1 MFCAALLLRSQ
12 ALVDKALPPEFVHIR
27 GLRDVVECRFFANP
41 APRPGRDDSA
51 GLETWAPF
59 SCPVAGVEMN
69 GRHPFVVLRRRT
81 AAARASG
88 GAAAAASE
96 EARDARVTVLS
107 EKALK
112 EVGLAAL
119 QAEYG
124 PVAEDDVI
132 QLVPGDA
139 ERATMVA
146 ALDARRAA
154 ERVAKADAKAA
165 KAGAKAEA
173 KKDQGKRKVEDGGDQ
188 AQGGSADEAQD
199 ADERRAAKKAAK
211 AAKDASRRGPAAPK
225 HGASVGEARAAALTG
240 AVKHEAAAA
249 LKAAQAQNPSLQ
261 ALFHGAGSQKP
272 ESAQFQFIC
281 QAGKKMGGTCS

>member
-1 MFCAALLLRSQ
+1 MQ
-12 ALVDKALPPEFVHIR
+12 ALVDKALPPEFSHIR

-41 APRPGRDDSA
+41 APRPGRDDLI

-69 GRHPFVVLRRRT
+69 GRYPFVVLRRR
-81 AAARASG
+81 AAAAGSG
-88 GAAAAASE
+88 GAEA
-96 EARDARVTVLS
+96 EARDDRVTVLS

-119 QAEYG
+119 QAEFG
-124 PVAEDDVI
+124 PVREADVI
-132 QLVPGDA
+132 KLVPSDA
-139 ERATMVA
+139 ERASMVA
-146 ALDARRAA
+146 ALDARRAT
-154 ERVAKADAKAA
+154 ERAA
-165 KAGAKAEA
+165 KAEAKLAKTSAKAEA
-173 KKDQGKRKVEDGGDQ
+173 KKDKGKRKAEVGDD
-188 AQGGSADEAQD
+188 QGGSADVSADEAQD
-199 ADERRAAKKAAK
+199 KDKDERRAAKRAAK
-211 AAKDASRRGPAAPK
+211 LSKEQASRSAGVAQN

-249 LKAAQAQNPSLQ
+249 LKAAQALNPSLK